1 MAVTFIGGG
10 HRSTQKKTDN
20 LSQVIDKL
28 YHTMLYRPHLDMNV
42 FELTTLVVTD
52 MHWLHR

>member
-10 HRSTQKKTDN
+10 HRSTQKKSNN

-28 YHTMLYRPHLDMNV
+28 YHTMLYIPHLELNV
-42 FELTTLVVTD
+42 LELTTLVVTD
-52 MHWLHR
+52 MH